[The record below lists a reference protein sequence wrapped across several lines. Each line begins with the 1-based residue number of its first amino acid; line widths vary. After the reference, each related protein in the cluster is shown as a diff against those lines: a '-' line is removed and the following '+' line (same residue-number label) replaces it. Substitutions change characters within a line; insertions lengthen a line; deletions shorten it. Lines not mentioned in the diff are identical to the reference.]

1 MTIIRARRT
10 EPYSVIRNGV
20 INDHRLSFK
29 ARGLL
34 VYILSKPDGWRT
46 NSAHLAQ
53 IGPDGR
59 DAVRTGLEELRQAG
73 YLDRT
78 KAQDAAGRWST
89 TTTVYDHPAGGNPVH
104 NGVHDAVDN
113 NTTEAGFSDV
123 GDSGPV
129 VSTEPAITHLLQTP
143 VLQDCPACLGKKG
156 WNGPDGGPCDECQAT
171 GQVTA

>member
-1 MTIIRARRT
+1 MTIIRARRP

-20 INDHRLSFK
+20 INDHRLSWK

-46 NSAHLAQ
+46 NSQHLAK

-78 KAQDAAGRWST
+78 KAQDSQGRWST
-89 TTTVYDHPAGGNPVH
+89 TTTVYDHPAGGQPVH
-104 NGVHDAVDN
+104 TAVGNAVDDD
-113 NTTEAGFSDV
+113 TTEAGMSDA
-123 GDSGPV
+123 GSSGPV
-129 VSTEPAITHLLQTP
+129 VSTEPVITDSLTAP
-143 VLQDCPACLGKKG
+143 VLQECPSCLGRKG
-156 WNGPDGGPCDECQAT
+156 WNGPDGAPCDECHAT
-171 GQVTA
+171 GQVPA